1 MWPAWWWRERLP
13 ASSSKHQRPVVGARG
28 PTRGEWRPGQ
38 VEINKS
44 PSSSSM
50 AGPSSSPVWIPDRGE
65 DDRPV
70 RRTAGRMEG
79 TRNGRTCAGCP
90 RTNALDSPPTRAK
103 WGATIRPPTTSPCT
117 RSLAPFP
124 LTLPVCA
131 FPHPRSWEGLP
142 RQRPY
147 SALRRLD
154 IRKRYAAKVRFGP
167 GAATA
172 PPRPCNL
179 GGWRV
184 S

>member
-1 MWPAWWWRERLP
+1 M
-13 ASSSKHQRPVVGARG
+13 
-28 PTRGEWRPGQ
+28 
-38 VEINKS
+38 
-44 PSSSSM
+44 
-50 AGPSSSPVWIPDRGE
+50 WIPDRGE

-172 PPRPCNL
+172 PPRPCKRRL
-179 GGWRV
+179 ASVLRRPGPRSAIVGDYSGLKCCRIVLVKCPGGMRPAV
-184 S
+184 